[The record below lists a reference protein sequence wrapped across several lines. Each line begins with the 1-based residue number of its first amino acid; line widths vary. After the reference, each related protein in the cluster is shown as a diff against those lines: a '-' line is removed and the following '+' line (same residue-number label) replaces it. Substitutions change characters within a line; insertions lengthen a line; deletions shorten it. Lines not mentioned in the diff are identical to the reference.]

1 LQIKTKIV
9 SCPTANSKPVKQE
22 VNVTVI
28 LPPLVFPD
36 LSVKTLLFLD
46 SKMLTK
52 LNFGSCEELRAH
64 GVDIPGYFTI
74 AGAATYCPGWS
85 K

>member
-1 LQIKTKIV
+1 MLNGKLAERYGEHIHCFTLT
-9 SCPTANSKPVKQE
+9 S
-22 VNVTVI
+22 
-28 LPPLVFPD
+28 D
-36 LSVKTLLFLD
+36 LDVKTFLFLD